1 MREAVI
7 VAAVRTAVGKAFK
20 GSLKDTRTDDLAA
33 IAIREAIRRVPNLEP
48 KEIDDIILGCA
59 FPEAEQGM
67 NIARIAAFIAGI
79 PYEVP
84 SFTVNRFCASG
95 LESIAIA
102 AQRIQSGAAEVIIAG
117 GAESMTLVPMTGNK
131 YVPNLA
137 LMEKYPEAYFAMGTT
152 AEVVAKKFSISREQQ
167 DRYSL
172 GSHEKASKAIRDGKF
187 EEEIAPVKTR
197 LVVEQDGAKETREI
211 VFKVDEGPRADTS
224 LEKLAGLKPVFDPNG
239 TVTAGNASQM
249 SDGAAAVVVMSRERA
264 RSLGV
269 KPLAVFRGYAV
280 GGVPPEIMGIGPVVA
295 IPKVLSHT
303 GIKLEQVDLI
313 ELNEA
318 FACQVLYVIDKTGLN
333 PARVNVNGG
342 AIALGHPLGCT
353 GAKLTA
359 TLLHEMKR
367 RAARFGMVTMCV
379 GGGMGAA
386 GIFEREG

>member
-137 LMEKYPEAYFAMGTT
+137 LMEKYPEAYFAMGMT
-152 AEVVAKKFSISREQQ
+152 AEVVAKSFPSARDPQG
-167 DRYSL
+167 RYSL
-172 GSHEKASKAIRDGKF
+172 GSHEK
-187 EEEIAPVKTR
+187 
-197 LVVEQDGAKETREI
+197 
-211 VFKVDEGPRADTS
+211 
-224 LEKLAGLKPVFDPNG
+224 
-239 TVTAGNASQM
+239 
-249 SDGAAAVVVMSRERA
+249 
-264 RSLGV
+264 
-269 KPLAVFRGYAV
+269 
-280 GGVPPEIMGIGPVVA
+280 
-295 IPKVLSHT
+295 
-303 GIKLEQVDLI
+303 
-313 ELNEA
+313 
-318 FACQVLYVIDKTGLN
+318 
-333 PARVNVNGG
+333 
-342 AIALGHPLGCT
+342 
-353 GAKLTA
+353 
-359 TLLHEMKR
+359 
-367 RAARFGMVTMCV
+367 
-379 GGGMGAA
+379 
-386 GIFEREG
+386 